1 MKEAK
6 TRLTMGSFE
15 VVLLAVALLG
25 FIAFTVVPGKG
36 DGNYNLN
43 LRVMDWDLTD
53 VILNARVF
61 MDNGTE
67 YVKVS
72 DVNGWANFTGVS
84 GAVTVKVQYY
94 GFWVN
99 GTFSITVSGDTTI
112 PVRCN
117 LYDVTVKVV
126 ETQRSAYLVGAN
138 VTVFNSTSTP
148 ANKMATGIAGSNG
161 LLNFSN
167 LPNGTLTFTQYAG
180 TSYTLVIGNE
190 TRQVSNEDLTL
201 TLIANRN
208 GITINTGYYLM
219 VVHNS

>member
-1 MKEAK
+1 MKEVK
-6 TRLTMGSFE
+6 KRQRMGSLKA
-15 VVLLAVALLG
+15 VLLVVALLG
-25 FIAFTVVPGKG
+25 FISFTGVPIRG
-36 DGNYNLN
+36 DGNYSLN
-43 LRVMDWDLTD
+43 LRIMDWDLTD
-53 VILNARVF
+53 AVPNVQVF
-61 MDNGTE
+61 MNNGTE
-67 YVKVS
+67 HVKFS
-72 DVNGWANFTGVS
+72 DVDGWANFTGVS

-180 TSYTLVIGNE
+180 ASYTLVIGNE